1 MHIVAIVLAVGSGF
15 ILTRPHAPSEELIA
29 TSLLIDAALAPV
41 TAMLAHERG
50 RSTLRWCIFGAALGM
65 WALAAAFFV
74 WERERLRTRHLT
86 GDSPGPRDAV

>member
-1 MHIVAIVLAVGSGF
+1 MVLAVSSGF

-41 TAMLAHERG
+41 TVMLARERG
-50 RSTLRWCIFGAALGM
+50 RSTLRWCLFGAALGM

-74 WERERLRTRHLT
+74 WERERLRARHPLN
-86 GDSPGPRDAV
+86 DSPGPRDAA